1 MPDSEPPGLPAPRGS
16 DKKLERT
23 GSVRT
28 MLQVYL
34 PNGEVR
40 GVKYGESSTLKVSVT
55 VLIPLV
61 NPLVIIYFNS
71 YCCFLFKRT
80 VNNRLAQRH

>member
-16 DKKLERT
+16 DKKLERA

-40 GVKYGESSTLKVSVT
+40 GVKYGESSTLQVGITS
-55 VLIPLV
+55 LIP
-61 NPLVIIYFNS
+61 S
-71 YCCFLFKRT
+71 G
-80 VNNRLAQRH
+80 NRLVVI